1 MMEEKE
7 RDLIFPRILNQ
18 EAEPALGQNKVAG
31 KTGRRRNLS
40 KYRFEPISF

>member
-18 EAEPALGQNKVAG
+18 EALYWQSQPWDKIRWPG
-31 KTGRRRNLS
+31 KQVGEGT
-40 KYRFEPISF
+40 